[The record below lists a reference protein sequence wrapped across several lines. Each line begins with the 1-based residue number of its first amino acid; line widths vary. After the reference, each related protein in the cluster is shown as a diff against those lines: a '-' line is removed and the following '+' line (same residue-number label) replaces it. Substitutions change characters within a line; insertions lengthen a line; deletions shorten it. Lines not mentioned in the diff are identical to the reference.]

1 MSISA
6 AMVKELRERTGAGM
20 MDCKKALTETGGD
33 VDAAVDLMRKSG
45 AAKADKRAGRVAAE
59 GLVIVQ
65 RDNDRAAIV
74 EVNCETDFVARGDA
88 FRGFAQSVAAAALA
102 SAPADLEALNAT
114 ALDGGK
120 SVDETRRDLVA
131 EIGENVQVRRFGLL
145 ESTAVLAT
153 YVHSNEKIG
162 VLIAIEGGDDDL
174 ARDVAMH
181 VAWSNPVCLRPE
193 DVPADQVAHE
203 KEILVEQARGE
214 GKPENIIE
222 KMVAGRLQKFLNEK
236 SLLGQAFVK
245 DPKTSVG
252 KLLGAAEAVVSGY
265 LRFEVG
271 EGIEKKNEDFAA
283 EVMAQVRGEG

>member
-1 MSISA
+1 MTISA

-33 VDAAVDLMRKSG
+33 VEAAVDLMRKSG
-45 AAKADKRAGRVAAE
+45 AAKADKKAGRVAAE
-59 GLVIVQ
+59 GLVVIE

-88 FRGFAQSVAAAALA
+88 FRGFAQRVAAATLA
-102 SAPADLEALNAT
+102 NAPADLEALNAT
-114 ALDGGK
+114 PLGEGE
-120 SVDETRRDLVA
+120 SVDQTRRELVA
-131 EIGENVQVRRFGLL
+131 EIGENIQVRRFGLL
-145 ESTAVLAT
+145 ESTGTLAT
-153 YVHSNEKIG
+153 YVHSNERIG
-162 VLIAIEGGDDDL
+162 VVVAVDGGDESL

-193 DVPADQVAHE
+193 DVPADQVAKE
-203 KEILVEQARGE
+203 KDILVEQARRE
-214 GKPENIIE
+214 GKPDNIIE

-245 DPKTSVG
+245 DPKTTVG
-252 KLLGAAEAVVSGY
+252 KLLGGAEAVVSGY

-283 EVMAQVRGEG
+283 EVMAQIRGDD